1 MTEGEASQECHTWVQ
16 KIAAARLEVAD
27 QQPGRQGP
35 PKSDKALMAGYVG
48 FVRRSLSFIVVQ
60 QQARLVLGR
69 LQLLGDGAT
78 EAARRRERAVQAEVT
93 AGRERRAQAVCL
105 RQGRDI
111 RRHGFGLLD

>member
-1 MTEGEASQECHTWVQ
+1 M
-16 KIAAARLEVAD
+16 AD

-69 LQLLGDGAT
+69 LQLLGDGAM
-78 EAARRRERAVQAEVT
+78 EAARRRAVQAEVT